1 MTSKEIYQSVKV
13 CIYLTIEKKI
23 YNGSGWPKKDS
34 DVVGFIASTNN
45 IRWNKDLLLNKIKY
59 YCEDRKLPIILENI
73 EGHATRFK
81 IKIIKP
87 CTQE

>member
-23 YNGSGWPKKDS
+23 YNGNGWPKKDS

-45 IRWNKDLLLNKIKY
+45 FNWPKDLLLNKIKY
-59 YCEDRKLPIILENI
+59 YCADRKLPIEIVNI
-73 EGHATRFK
+73 PTHETRFK
-81 IKIIKP
+81 IKIIK
-87 CTQE
+87 T